1 MPGTRVEG
9 TLELVVPEPIPR
21 AERIDLV
28 FKTDAWAGYGS
39 GKNRRVETRTIF
51 LAPLRVALPHG
62 VPLAAGSHRF
72 PFAVDLPPFVPPA
85 LTGQDCGIKHGIDVR
100 LDVDWAFDPTGAVL
114 PDVRLPPGEGS
125 RTPLVTRTPPSFHD
139 RIVLE
144 VTMPSST
151 LVLGADRAEGQIALR
166 AGAEARFDAVLV
178 SVASLATIG
187 MARGDQRRGFMAT
200 TRIPAAMLRDGK
212 TVRFAIPLDRF
223 QPTFRSGF
231 IDHDLALIV
240 TADVPWGFDPELAIP
255 LHVFPHGSILSGSAG
270 AAPIGSERIRRHA
283 AAMASATGLT
293 PGRNSPVLVEGNVG
307 PVQVRLDDA
316 PADGQLGVTA
326 SFTFPDVELACLFR
340 PLGMLDG
347 FRESPLLPAPLGNRF
362 LLRVEPRPGRPAFD
376 AQAVAPFF
384 EATLGGLAAADEVS
398 FGDHHLRLHLRLPN
412 DGSAEMVALAEAIC
426 ARARYIGEAIKGLPW
441 PEPAAA
447 SAPAWQ
453 AVAMEESAVLVPS
466 GPALHGLGL
475 ASRVLGG
482 EIRTMRFAVRTDWR
496 KGGPVTRVDVDLREA
511 PLPKGA
517 GDELEG
523 VGRDLLAPVRGT
535 FDETHAIA
543 LDHVT
548 LERTGLTADPRT
560 LWSALEALFD
570 WVLDVRGERRA
581 QHAYR

>member
-51 LAPLRVALPHG
+51 LSPLRVALPHG

-85 LTGQDCGIKHGIDVR
+85 LAGQDCGIKHGIDVR

-114 PDVRLPPGEGS
+114 PDVRLPPGEGA
-125 RTPLVTRTPPSFHD
+125 RMPLVTRTPPSFHD

-151 LVLGADRAEGQIALR
+151 LVLGADRAEGQVALR

-178 SVASLATIG
+178 SVASLSTIR
-187 MARGDQRRGFMAT
+187 MARGDQRRGLMAT
-200 TRIPAAMLRDGK
+200 TRIPAAMLREGK
-212 TVRFAIPLDRF
+212 TVRFAIPLDQF
-223 QPTFRSGF
+223 PPTFRSGF

-240 TADVPWGFDPELAIP
+240 TADIPWGFDPELVIP
-255 LHVFPHGSILSGSAG
+255 LHVFPRGSTLTGAAG

-283 AAMASATGLT
+283 AAMASATGLA
-293 PGRNSPVLVEGNVG
+293 PGRNAPLLVEGSVG
-307 PVQVRLDDA
+307 PVHVRLDDA

-340 PLGMLDG
+340 PLGVLDG
-347 FRESPLLPAPLGNRF
+347 FRESPLLPSPLGNRF

-376 AQAVAPFF
+376 EQSVAPFF
-384 EATLGGLAAADEVS
+384 EAALGGLAAADEVS

-412 DGSAEMVALAEAIC
+412 DGSAEMIALAEATC
-426 ARARYIGEAIKGLPW
+426 ARARFIGEAIKGLPW
-441 PEPAAA
+441 PQPALA

-453 AVAMEESAVLVPS
+453 AIAAEESAVLVPS
-466 GPALHGLGL
+466 GPSLHGLGL
-475 ASRVLGG
+475 ASRILGG
-482 EIRTMRFAVRTDWR
+482 EVRTMRFAIRTEWR
-496 KGGPVTRVDVDLREA
+496 KGGPFTRVDVDLREA
-511 PLPKGA
+511 SLPKAA
-517 GDELEG
+517 GRELEDG
-523 VGRDLLAPVRGT
+523 SSDRLRAVHAT
-535 FDETHAIA
+535 FPDTIA
-543 LDHVT
+543 LATDHLT
-548 LERTGLTADPRT
+548 LERPGLTADPRT
-560 LWSALEALFD
+560 LWSALEALLD